1 MTGKVYLV
9 GAGPGDPELLT
20 VRAARILSQAEVVLH
35 DGLVSWEVVKLAV
48 HAQIIDAGKRCGNN
62 KRVTQEQINGML
74 VEQAQRGR
82 IVVRLKGGDPL
93 IFGRAAEE
101 IAALQAAGIPYEI
114 VPGVTTASCAAAAAG
129 ISLTYRRGASSLVFL
144 PGHGGQ
150 DKSGDDWPD
159 LSPKGAGAPDAT
171 VVVYMPGTDYSA
183 LQDRLLAAGMAP
195 STPCLLVSSVGTCAS
210 LSHRTTL
217 EELSSAPQLP
227 APKILL
233 AGEVVRPIGI
243 TRRHATQPTIEEME
257 DEELDPILNGRWPAS
272 GTDKADALVAK
283 A

>member
-20 VRAARILSQAEVVLH
+20 VRAARILGEAEVVLH

-62 KRVTQEQINGML
+62 KRVTQEQINEML
-74 VEQAQRGR
+74 VEQARRGR

-101 IAALQAAGIPYEI
+101 IAALQASGIPYEI

-129 ISLTYRRGASSLVFL
+129 ISLTYRKGASSLVFL

-150 DKSGDDWPD
+150 DKSRNDWPE
-159 LSPKGAGAPDAT
+159 LNPKGAGAPDVT
-171 VVVYMPGTDYSA
+171 VAVYMPGADHTA
-183 LQDRLLAAGMAP
+183 LRDRLLAAGMAP
-195 STPCLLVSSVGTCAS
+195 STPCLLVSGAGTNAE

-217 EELSSAPQLP
+217 EELSNAPELP

-233 AGEVVRPIGI
+233 AGEVVRTVPL
-243 TRRHATQPTIEEME
+243 TRHHTSQPGIEE
-257 DEELDPILNGRWPAS
+257 EELAPLLDERWPGPQS
-272 GTDKADALVAK
+272 DALVEK